1 MLKIL
6 QKINWGLIFGVFFLF
21 LSLGLLSE
29 SFLAAFFLFLISLIL
44 IPQTFSYLKE
54 KITFINL
61 EKARFLIVVSSFF
74 LALAFT
80 PKTDLKNND
89 SNKQKN
95 IVNKINQ
102 INQSKNIISPSLTS
116 TPTLIPSL
124 TPTPIFYP
132 VVKVVDGDTFDV
144 NIDGQTKRIRVIGIN
159 TPEVVDPR
167 KKVECFGKEAS
178 EKAKSILLGKKVNLE
193 RDPTQ
198 GDTDKYGRLLRYV
211 FLEDGTDFGLLMI
224 KQGYA
229 YEYTHNFPYKYQNE
243 YKKAQ
248 KQAEES
254 KIGLWADNVCLT
266 PTQTPKP
273 TVPIYISTPTTV
285 IQNQTNSSTVN
296 ESLGGFVCNCSKTCS
311 QMISCEEAYFQLN
324 TCGCPARDEDRDGV
338 PCESI
343 CPGG

>member
-6 QKINWGLIFGVFFLF
+6 RKINWGLIFGVFFFF

-54 KITFINL
+54 KITFVNL
-61 EKARFLIVVSSFF
+61 EKAKFLIVASSFF

-80 PKTDLKNND
+80 PKTDLKNNY

-95 IVNKINQ
+95 I
-102 INQSKNIISPSLTS
+102 ISSSLTS

-144 NIDGQTKRIRVIGIN
+144 EVDDQTKRIRVIGIN

-167 KKVECFGKEAS
+167 KTVECFGKEAS
-178 EKAKSILLGKKVNLE
+178 EKAKLILLGKKVNLK

-229 YEYTHNFPYKYQNE
+229 YEYTYNFPYKYQNE

-248 KQAEES
+248 KQAEEA
-254 KIGLWADNVCLT
+254 KRGLWADNVCVT
-266 PTQTPKP
+266 PTQTSKP
-273 TVPIYISTPTTV
+273 TVPIYIPTPTTV
-285 IQNQTNSSTVN
+285 IQNQTNSSTVD
-296 ESLGGFVCNCSKTCS
+296 ESSGGFVCNCSKTCS

-324 TCGCPARDEDRDGV
+324 TCGCSARDEDRDGV